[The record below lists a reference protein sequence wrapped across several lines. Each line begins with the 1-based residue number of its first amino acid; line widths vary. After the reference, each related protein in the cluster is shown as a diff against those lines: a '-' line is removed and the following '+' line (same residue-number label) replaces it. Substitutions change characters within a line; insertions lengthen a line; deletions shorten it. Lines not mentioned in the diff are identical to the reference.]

1 MTKTATATPK
11 SKAKAP
17 AKSAAKAKPAARRP
31 AKTAKAPAKKATKAA
46 SPKAPEKKTA
56 PKAAKPAKKPAAK
69 PAKAPAKTAA
79 AKPTAKPPAAKP
91 AAAKAAVAKPVA
103 EKPAAEKPAAEK
115 AAPKPAAEKAAP
127 KPAAADKPKAAKP
140 NKPAVD
146 VAPSKP
152 IRRRGD
158 FSVDDYVVYPT
169 HGVGRIVAIEDQEVA
184 GLKLQLFVIEFDKE
198 KMTLRVPIAKA
209 ASTGMRQLSSPD
221 KMRSALATLKGR
233 ARVKR
238 TMWSRRAQEYEAK
251 INSGD
256 PVSIAEVVRDLH
268 RASGQPEQSYSERQ
282 IYEAALDRLSR
293 ELAAVEGLDEDQANE
308 RLEKMLQ
315 AA

>member
-1 MTKTATATPK
+1 MTKTATATSK
-11 SKAKAP
+11 SKAKAS
-17 AKSAAKAKPAARRP
+17 AKTAAKAKPAARRP
-31 AKTAKAPAKKATKAA
+31 AKTASKAVKAPAKTAAKAPTKAA
-46 SPKAPEKKTA
+46 KTAKAPPKPAAKAPAKAARPA
-56 PKAAKPAKKPAAK
+56 PKAAKPAAKQEKPA
-69 PAKAPAKTAA
+69 AA
-79 AKPTAKPPAAKP
+79 AKP
-91 AAAKAAVAKPVA
+91 KA
-103 EKPAAEKPAAEK
+103 
-115 AAPKPAAEKAAP
+115 AAPKAPA
-127 KPAAADKPKAAKP
+127 
-140 NKPAVD
+140 
-146 VAPSKP
+146 KP

-158 FSVDDYVVYPT
+158 FGVDDYIVYPT
-169 HGVGRIVAIEDQEVA
+169 HGVGRVTAIEDQEVA
-184 GLKLQLFVIEFDKE
+184 GLKLQLFVIDFDKE
-198 KMTLRVPIAKA
+198 KMTLRVPVAKA

-268 RASGQPEQSYSERQ
+268 RAAGQPEQSYSERQ

-293 ELAAVEGLDEDQANE
+293 ELAAVEGLNEDQANE
-308 RLEKMLQ
+308 RLEKMLR